1 MEIPVGSASDSVV
14 FLHLRDNRRIRELVR
29 ALDRYDALRRTL
41 GSTETLLQLQLRFTR
56 PEEQERV
63 RLAELTDDIVV
74 VPVKVLVVVLL
85 VLLLPATLRAA
96 IFDRRNSPLN
106 GRSWSKS
113 LNNARCTAQF
123 AVFFCTLGDWIQMS

>member
-1 MEIPVGSASDSVV
+1 MRTAAAQSLPWMEIPVGSASDSVV

-74 VPVKVLVVVLL
+74 LPVKVLVVVLL
-85 VLLLPATLRAA
+85 VLLLPATLPRA
-96 IFDRRNSPLN
+96 
-106 GRSWSKS
+106 
-113 LNNARCTAQF
+113 
-123 AVFFCTLGDWIQMS
+123 